1 MHPES
6 ISGGRGSGSPQP
18 SPFPSQCNASHLRH
32 ALPLLTAGHSLT
44 PGPFCALLDDSLLSS
59 LSVGCTRFRNHN
71 TESDTP
77 HLPTVIGVCGP
88 SGAQGPK
95 EGVVRPKTSVD
106 TQGGQDPLSC
116 L

>member
-1 MHPES
+1 M
-6 ISGGRGSGSPQP
+6 
-18 SPFPSQCNASHLRH
+18 
-32 ALPLLTAGHSLT
+32 
-44 PGPFCALLDDSLLSS
+44 LLDDSLLSS
-59 LSVGCTRFRNHN
+59 LSVGCTLFRNYN

-77 HLPTVIGVCGP
+77 HFPTVIGVCGP

-106 TQGGQDPLSC
+106 TQGDQDPVMSLTGVGYTVVP